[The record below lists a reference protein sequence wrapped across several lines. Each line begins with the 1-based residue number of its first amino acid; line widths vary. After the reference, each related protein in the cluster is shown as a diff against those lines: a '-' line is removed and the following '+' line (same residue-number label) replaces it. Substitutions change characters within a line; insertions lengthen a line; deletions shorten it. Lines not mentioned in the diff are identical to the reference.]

1 MSNTD
6 QTNEHLRSLAPWAL
20 ARMAEC
26 LDSDTEDSPGAKFLA
41 RVRDSVVDDWEWL
54 TENDSAPDYFGA
66 VSEIAEGCVPTY
78 THDLWATFVDLGA
91 YDEDVTDHGPIESLD
106 QAARV
111 ALYLIAE
118 RLVYALVEE
127 GKELADDEGGNR

>member
-6 QTNEHLRSLAPWAL
+6 RTNEHLRSLAPWAL
-20 ARMAEC
+20 ARSADC
-26 LDSDTEDSPGAKFLA
+26 LDPDSPDSAGAAFLTL
-41 RVRDSVVDDWEWL
+41 VRDSVAEDWDRL
-54 TENDSAPDYFGA
+54 TERDDDPDHDGA

-111 ALYLIAE
+111 ALYTIAI
-118 RLVYALVEE
+118 RLVYALVDE
-127 GKELADDEGGNR
+127 GKELANEEGED